1 MNKYT
6 QISGKL
12 LAASALAL
20 VMSTGLVAC
29 GGGGGGSSVVTP
41 PPPASSVTISGTI
54 TYDRVPFNTS
64 TNGLD
69 YSSTRQEPV
78 RGAIIELLDASNAV
92 VASSVTGD
100 DGSYSFADIDADTD
114 VRVSTKAQLLSTTGS
129 EYDIQV
135 VDNTSSNA
143 LYTLNG
149 SLVSS
154 GTADSTRN
162 LNASSGW
169 GGTSYTSTRAA
180 APFAILD
187 NLYEFVTT
195 YQAVDPDIDFPML
208 NVYWSVN
215 NRAASGDVTAGEIG
229 TSNYTR
235 FNGVPTLSILGD
247 ENNDTD
253 EYDSHVIVHEAA
265 HYFEDQISRSDSI
278 GGAHGGGDRL
288 DPRVAMG
295 EGWGNAMSAIILEDQ
310 FYRDSS
316 TSMQARGFQ
325 IDIENNN
332 VTNPGWFS
340 EFSVQSIIY
349 DIWDSADDGTDSVSL
364 GLEPI
369 YEAFIDAEYTSS
381 IATTTI
387 FSWLDSLE
395 QQSGVPS
402 AAITALKTGQTIN
415 GTGPLGIGETNN
427 GSIPSSLPVYKPVTT
442 DGNPV
447 RICSVNDAG
456 VSNKLNNRDFLF
468 LSVPTAGSY
477 TLEMSRVSGAA
488 NTDPDFR
495 VFDESNTFFSGSNSG
510 DNNVETVTLNLESRN
525 YFISAFD
532 FNNLSDPGQDSCYDF
547 TVQ

>member
-1 MNKYT
+1 
-6 QISGKL
+6 
-12 LAASALAL
+12 
-20 VMSTGLVAC
+20 
-29 GGGGGGSSVVTP
+29 
-41 PPPASSVTISGTI
+41 
-54 TYDRVPFNTS
+54 
-64 TNGLD
+64 
-69 YSSTRQEPV
+69 V

-187 NLYEFVTT
+187 NLYEFVTA

-253 EYDSHVIVHEAA
+253 EYDSHVVVHEAA

-295 EGWGNAMSAIILEDQ
+295 EGWGNAMSAIILDDQ

-316 TSMQARGFQ
+316 TAMQARGFQ

-349 DIWDSADDGTDSVSL
+349 DIWDNADDGADTVSL

-415 GTGPLGIGETNN
+415 GTGALGVGETNN
-427 GSIPSSLPVYKPVTT
+427 GQIPSSLPVYKPVTT

-456 VSNKLNNRDFLF
+456 ISNKLNNRDFLF

-532 FNNLSDPGQDSCYDF
+532 FNNLEQPGQDSCYDF